1 MTQQNAIETE
11 LRAAIEN
18 AQKVLN
24 TITVLIETGYDI
36 PADAIE
42 ALVNVA
48 QKHLYSVDTALP
60 F

>member
-11 LRAAIEN
+11 LRTAIEN
-18 AQKVLN
+18 AQKVLT

-48 QKHLYSVDTALP
+48 QKHLYSADTGIP

>member
-1 MTQQNAIETE
+1 MTQQNEIGTE
-11 LRAAIEN
+11 LRTAIEN

-42 ALVNVA
+42 SLVNAA
-48 QKHLYSVDTALP
+48 QKHLYSADTGIP